1 MKEKF
6 ERLKVDRRAWLALIL
21 VIVLDQL
28 SKSLILSSFSV
39 GEVRSIIPGF
49 FNLTLTYNP
58 GAAFGLLS
66 DLPDGSRVLVLSL
79 TICAAL
85 AAVGYFLLNEYYDD
99 GIGQIGLLMIVGGA
113 IGNIIDRARFGE
125 VVDFLDV
132 YFRSYHWPAFNIA
145 DSAICLGVTVLLFRK
160 PSRKV

>member
-66 DLPDGSRVLVLSL
+66 DLPDGSRVLVLSF
-79 TICAAL
+79 TIFAAL
-85 AAVGYFLLNEYYDD
+85 AAVGYFLLNEYYED
-99 GIGQIGLLMIVGGA
+99 GIGQVGLLMIVGGA